1 VFIFAE
7 RMMTKTNPSS
17 VEDPPSGWPKLGE
30 LSEDDLRRKIILPL
44 LAATKGIHRINDV
57 HGKNEKGLDIIFFEK
72 SAIQDTCYG
81 LQLKRDNIGGG
92 GTKEGTVKEIID
104 QLGIAQ
110 DLTHPVAV
118 EGIGRV
124 QIDRFVVAT
133 SGRISETAREEI
145 ASRIKGV
152 PVTFWDRFAIER
164 RARELMP
171 ELFSVADGS
180 AVVYL
185 KGLAARYDT
194 LDTLDQI
201 PGVARR
207 TLTQIYEEPTLR
219 RRFDPTLV
227 NSDEKSTGAVVRF
240 PALRLADLDQH
251 SVVIGEQDDGKT
263 ALLRMLVLK
272 RARNILTGP
281 LGDERSHLPV
291 LLRASDVIA
300 AGRNVVGAIR
310 TKLARFEAHPLVESL
325 EADLATSGYLVLVD
339 GFSELKHEKEK
350 DEVEIAVKEFIA
362 QYHKARVIVA
372 GRPADFLTVK
382 YFQDLRHHVLE
393 DFNNGQVASLLNRWT
408 SDSPAL
414 ADVAKKLVKRIREAL
429 QLPGSPI
436 SATIGV
442 MLYETERRF
451 ITNTA
456 EAVDRYMVIRLGR
469 YAHEL
474 GMRQQVDW
482 SRKQDLLAEVAF
494 FMIQT
499 DVDSLR
505 ENDFVSMIDKIYER
519 LGETPMGSVVLGE
532 LLEGGVV
539 VRTGD
544 FLSFHR
550 TAFRDFFAGHG
561 INQLPDRDRFFEEN
575 LFDRK
580 WGLPLTFAAGL
591 RRRNTALFPRLLK
604 KVHDE
609 HERAVGEPSSD
620 YYYGAYLLGRILSN
634 SETTDEDIRLEV
646 LEECILAFERSLPEF
661 VATAKKQFGNIGE
674 LAALMGIEQ
683 SFFVTVGV
691 PWLEKQFRQ
700 IATSKTSTASDDG
713 RFLAASTYAQL
724 GGEDYLGVLDF
735 VAKKT
740 SSTRVLMV
748 LRVAA
753 IQLLQARGATK
764 KHRGKLRSLL
774 GRLNRRLSREG
785 RKDEAKKLLQIR
797 SRVLQ
802 LEAKR
807 MQRLE
812 NT

>member
-1 VFIFAE
+1 MA
-7 RMMTKTNPSS
+7 
-17 VEDPPSGWPKLGE
+17 DLPSGWPKLAE
-30 LSEDDLRRKIILPL
+30 LSEEALRRKIMLPL
-44 LAATKGIHRINDV
+44 LAATKGLHRINDV

-72 SAIQDTCYG
+72 SAIQDVCYG
-81 LQLKRDNIGGG
+81 LQLKSENIGGG
-92 GTKEGTVKEIID
+92 GTKEGTVREIVD
-104 QLGIAQ
+104 QLGIAK

-124 QIDRFVVAT
+124 QIDHFVVAT
-133 SGRISETAREEI
+133 SGRISETARDEI
-145 ASRIKGV
+145 ASRIRGM
-152 PVTFWDRFAIER
+152 PVTFWDGTAIER
-164 RARELMP
+164 RTRELMP

-185 KGLAARYDT
+185 KALCGRFDT

-201 PGVARR
+201 PGVAKR

-219 RRFDPTLV
+219 RRFDPTLATA
-227 NSDEKSTGAVVRF
+227 DEESTPAVVRF

-251 SVVIGEQDDGKT
+251 SVIIGEQDDGKT
-263 ALLRMLVLK
+263 ALLRMLALK
-272 RARNILTGP
+272 RARNILAGP
-281 LGDERSHLPV
+281 LGDERIHLPV
-291 LLRASDVIA
+291 LLRASDIIA
-300 AGRNVVGAIR
+300 AGGQLVEAIR
-310 TKLARFEAHPLVESL
+310 INLARFEVQPLVEGL
-325 EADLATSGYLVLVD
+325 VADLASSGYLVLVD
-339 GFSELKHEKEK
+339 GFSELRHEREKEA
-350 DEVEIAVKEFIA
+350 VETAVKEFIGN
-362 QYHKARVIVA
+362 YNYARVIVA

-408 SDSPAL
+408 SDSPVL

-442 MLYETERRF
+442 MLYETERRY

-482 SRKQDLLAEVAF
+482 SRKQDLLAEIAV
-494 FMIQT
+494 FMIEK
-499 DVDSLR
+499 DIDSLR
-505 ENDFVSMIDKIYER
+505 EDDFVSMIDGIYSR

-532 LLEGGVV
+532 LLEGGVL

-544 FLSFHR
+544 SVSFHR

-561 INQLPDRDRFFEEN
+561 INQLADRDQFFEEN
-575 LFDRK
+575 LFNRK
-580 WGLPLTFAAGL
+580 WGLPMTFAAGL
-591 RRRNTALFPRLLK
+591 RRRNSALFPRLLTR
-604 KVHDE
+604 VRDE
-609 HERAVGEPSSD
+609 HAKAIGEPGSD

-634 SETTDEDIRLEV
+634 SETTDEDIRLAV

-661 VATAKKQFGNIGE
+661 VNTAKRQFGNIGE
-674 LAALMGIEQ
+674 LAALMGVEQ

-700 IATSKTSTASDDG
+700 IATGKESAASDDG

-735 VAKKT
+735 VGKRT

-748 LRVAA
+748 LRVTA
-753 IQLLQARGATK
+753 IQLLQSRSVSHTY
-764 KHRGKLRSLL
+764 RGKLRRLL

-785 RKDEAKKLLQIR
+785 RKDEVKSLLQIR

-812 NT
+812 RS

>member
-1 VFIFAE
+1 
-7 RMMTKTNPSS
+7 M
-17 VEDPPSGWPKLGE
+17 
-30 LSEDDLRRKIILPL
+30 LPL
-44 LAATKGIHRINDV
+44 LAATKGLYRINDV

-72 SAIQDTCYG
+72 SAIQDVCYG
-81 LQLKRDNIGGG
+81 LQLKSENIGGG
-92 GTKEGTVKEIID
+92 GTKEGTVREIVD

-133 SGRISETAREEI
+133 SGRISETARDEI
-145 ASRIKGV
+145 ASRIKGI
-152 PVTFWDRFAIER
+152 PVTFWDGTAIER

-185 KGLAARYDT
+185 KALAARYDT

-201 PGVARR
+201 PGVAKR
-207 TLTQIYEEPTLR
+207 TLTQIYEEPTVR
-219 RRFDPTLV
+219 RRFDPTLAKA
-227 NSDEKSTGAVVRF
+227 DEKSTAAVVRF

-263 ALLRMLVLK
+263 ALLRMLALK
-272 RARNILTGP
+272 RARSILAGP
-281 LGDERSHLPV
+281 LGDERIHLPV
-291 LLRASDVIA
+291 LLRASDIIA
-300 AGRNVVGAIR
+300 ADCQVVDAIR
-310 TKLARFEAHPLVESL
+310 SKLTRFEAQPLVESVA
-325 EADLATSGYLVLVD
+325 ADLANSGYLVLVD
-339 GFSELKHEKEK
+339 GFSELRHEKEK
-350 DEVEIAVKEFIA
+350 EDVEIAVKEFIA
-362 QYHKARVIVA
+362 KYDRARVIVA

-408 SDSPAL
+408 SDSPVL
-414 ADVAKKLVKRIREAL
+414 ADVAKKLVKRVREAL

-442 MLYETERRF
+442 MLYETERRY

-482 SRKQDLLAEVAF
+482 SRKQDLLAEVAV
-494 FMIQT
+494 FMIEKE
-499 DVDSLR
+499 VDSLR
-505 ENDFVSMIDKIYER
+505 GDDFVSMIDGIYAR
-519 LGETPMGSVVLGE
+519 LGETPMGSVILGE
-532 LLEGGVV
+532 LLEGGVL

-544 FLSFHR
+544 SVSFHR

-561 INQLPDRDRFFEEN
+561 INQHPDRDRFFEKN
-575 LFDRK
+575 LFDRT

-591 RRRNTALFPRLLK
+591 RRRNSALFPRLLA
-604 KVHDE
+604 KVRDE
-609 HERAVGEPSSD
+609 HAKAVGEPSSD

-634 SETTDEDIRLEV
+634 SETTDEEIRLAV

-661 VATAKKQFGNIGE
+661 VTTFKKQFGNIGE
-674 LAALMGIEQ
+674 LAALMGVEQ

-700 IATSKTSTASDDG
+700 IATAKGSTASDDG

-748 LRVAA
+748 LRVTA
-753 IQLLQARGATK
+753 IQLLQGRGVTQ
-764 KHRGKLRSLL
+764 KHRGKLRRLL

-785 RKDEAKKLLQIR
+785 RKEEAKKLLQIR
-797 SRVLQ
+797 SKVLQ
-802 LEAKR
+802 FEAKR

-812 NT
+812 RG